1 MLRKR
6 TVLFIFSHCQLASVS
21 THSSWFQRAVWV
33 LQPSALS
40 LVSMFSS
47 ITAKLFLQNLPDMC
61 QWSRTPH
68 SVTESWLLSPLRLPL
83 QPAP

>member
-1 MLRKR
+1 
-6 TVLFIFSHCQLASVS
+6 
-21 THSSWFQRAVWV
+21 WFQRVVWV

-40 LVSMFSS
+40 PVSMLSS

-68 SVTESWLLSPLRLPL
+68 SVTGSWLLSPLRLPL